1 VRIVDRQ
8 HAEEH
13 LVHERED
20 RGIGADAERDRN
32 SRDGGDTGGRAP
44 GADGKPDVCEQAGS
58 WGVGRETGQ
67 GGLAEGVWHSEIPRF
82 SGRDDDEVAIM
93 PGVKAAVAVSAVV
106 VFAAAIGSSAQDR
119 AATKGGDA
127 PPPVQRV
134 WTVKDLLPS
143 VGDLGIGHDWNQ
155 GRELFRKA
163 GCGLCHA
170 FASESEGTGFAP
182 DLTGV
187 ASTFTRD
194 AILQSI
200 VEPSATING
209 RFFQTTF
216 TLKNGQTVTG
226 TVVDVAD
233 GKIHVA
239 PVLMNPQVTVPVAE
253 ADVKSEQPSPVS
265 AMPAG
270 LLNEFTR
277 EQVVELMAFLDA
289 GGDRAAAVYK
299 KK

>member
-1 VRIVDRQ
+1 
-8 HAEEH
+8 
-13 LVHERED
+13 
-20 RGIGADAERDRN
+20 
-32 SRDGGDTGGRAP
+32 
-44 GADGKPDVCEQAGS
+44 
-58 WGVGRETGQ
+58 
-67 GGLAEGVWHSEIPRF
+67 
-82 SGRDDDEVAIM
+82 M
-93 PGVKAAVAVSAVV
+93 PAVKAAAAVSVIVV
-106 VFAAAIGSSAQDR
+106 VAAAIASGAQGR
-119 AATKGGDA
+119 GAATKGGDV
-127 PPPVQRV
+127 PPAVQRV
-134 WTVKDLLPS
+134 WTVKDLMPS
-143 VGDLGIGHDWNQ
+143 VADLGIGHDWNQ
-155 GRELFRKA
+155 GRELFRRA

-200 VEPSATING
+200 IEPSATING

-226 TVVDVAD
+226 TVVEVAD

-239 PVLMNPQVTVPVAE
+239 PALMNPQVTVAVAE
-253 ADVKSEQPSPVS
+253 AEVKSEQPSPVS

-270 LLNEFTR
+270 LLNDFTR

-289 GGDRAAAVYK
+289 GGDRGAAVYK

>member
-1 VRIVDRQ
+1 VAGAWIAIASSLAGASLQ
-8 HAEEH
+8 
-13 LVHERED
+13 ER
-20 RGIGADAERDRN
+20 GA
-32 SRDGGDTGGRAP
+32 P
-44 GADGKPDVCEQAGS
+44 
-58 WGVGRETGQ
+58 
-67 GGLAEGVWHSEIPRF
+67 
-82 SGRDDDEVAIM
+82 
-93 PGVKAAVAVSAVV
+93 
-106 VFAAAIGSSAQDR
+106 
-119 AATKGGDA
+119 KGTDA
-127 PPPVQRV
+127 PPAVQRV
-134 WTVKDLLPS
+134 WTVKELLPS
-143 VGDLGIGHDWNQ
+143 VADLGTGHDWAQ

-170 FASESEGTGFAP
+170 LGSESEGTGLAP

-200 VEPSATING
+200 IEPSATING

-216 TLKNGQTVTG
+216 TLRNGEKVTG

-233 GKIHVA
+233 GKIQVA
-239 PVLMNPQVTVPVAE
+239 PVMMNPQATVAIAE
-253 ADVKSEQPSPVS
+253 ADVQSEQPSPVS

-270 LLNEFTR
+270 LLNAFTR
-277 EQVVELMAFLDA
+277 EQVIELMAFLDA